1 MVTLWGNYEGI
12 SQRYA
17 WYCQQMMQARE
28 LELEH

>member
-1 MVTLWGNYEGI
+1 
-12 SQRYA
+12 RYA

>member
-1 MVTLWGNYEGI
+1 FCA
-12 SQRYA
+12 RYA

>member
-1 MVTLWGNYEGI
+1 MYA
-12 SQRYA
+12 RYA

>member
-1 MVTLWGNYEGI
+1 
-12 SQRYA
+12 YA